1 MYIAYGE
8 RRGSLVQEQTPLQKL
23 TNDLIEEYK
32 NNHHDI
38 EEQMSGKAAILWM
51 KFFYLRDN
59 FKSIKM
65 DDYKDFV
72 ELASPLD
79 WMGKDELT
87 ETD

>member
-1 MYIAYGE
+1 
-8 RRGSLVQEQTPLQKL
+8 
-23 TNDLIEEYK
+23 
-32 NNHHDI
+32 
-38 EEQMSGKAAILWM
+38 MSDQPAILWM

>member
-1 MYIAYGE
+1 MYIALSE
-8 RRGSLVQEQTPLQKL
+8 RRGNLTQDQTPLQKL
-23 TNDLIEEYK
+23 TNDLIKEYK
-32 NNHHDI
+32 NNPHDT